1 MIGQVQFYFKIY
13 EIVKKVEILYENILM
28 KIIIIFIIIVL
39 GIKMYSN
46 YISTIEFSFDL

>member
-1 MIGQVQFYFKIY
+1 MTEQVQFYFKMY

-39 GIKMYSN
+39 GIKIYN
-46 YISTIEFSFDL
+46 KYISKIEFSFDL